1 MSSIQSLYNLAED
14 FSSIEILFGM
24 DNDDTVGL
32 EHMLHNVIP
41 WIEKNSVKHKIVIFE
56 RFGYNNLHKYVNGL
70 AENSV
75 GSWLFF
81 WNDDAVMQTQAWDA
95 RIREKTGEFKL
106 LSVHTHNEHPYSIFP
121 ILPRQWFEI
130 LGHVSQ
136 HSSNDAYVSNLA
148 YYLDIFERID
158 VYCDHNRFDVSG
170 INYDETY
177 HQRQILEGRPDQPG
191 DFNHP
196 DQVKIRTRDAAALAT
211 WMQDQGLDLVEIAAG
226 ASPPVCRIVDFSK
239 FKYEQKKK
247 NKELKAKA
255 VKVVIKEIRFGP
267 NTSEHD
273 FDFKVKHAKSFLG
286 EGAKIKA
293 YVHFVGRSIVF
304 SDRGRDLLARFTA
317 ALTEDGKVEMEPKL
331 EGKRMFL
338 IMAPRPKK

>member
-1 MSSIQSLYNLAED
+1 MDISILLPTRGRSHALMSSIQSLYDLAED
-14 FSSIEILFGM
+14 FSSIEILFGV
-24 DNDDTVGL
+24 DNDDVVGL
-32 EHMLHNVIP
+32 ENMLHNVIP

-70 AENSV
+70 AENSQ

-121 ILPRQWFEI
+121 ILPRQWFKI

-148 YYLDIFERID
+148 YYLDIFERIE

-177 HQRQILEGRPDQPG
+177 HQRQVLEGNPDQPG

-196 DQVKIRTRDAAALAT
+196 DQVKIRTQDAAALAT
-211 WMQDQGLDLVEIAAG
+211 WMQDQGLDLSFFVACLEKQQDPWEKMRANDTNNQ
-226 ASPPVCRIVDFSK
+226 VDTSSGQVSK
-239 FKYEQKKK
+239 
-247 NKELKAKA
+247 
-255 VKVVIKEIRFGP
+255 V
-267 NTSEHD
+267 
-273 FDFKVKHAKSFLG
+273 
-286 EGAKIKA
+286 
-293 YVHFVGRSIVF
+293 
-304 SDRGRDLLARFTA
+304 
-317 ALTEDGKVEMEPKL
+317 
-331 EGKRMFL
+331 
-338 IMAPRPKK
+338 

>member
-1 MSSIQSLYNLAED
+1 MDISILLPTRGRTHALMSSIQSLYDLAED
-14 FSSIEILFGM
+14 FSSIELLLGM
-24 DNDDTVGL
+24 DNDDVVGL
-32 EHMLHNVIP
+32 ENMLHNVIP
-41 WIEKNSVKHKIVIFE
+41 WIEKNSVTHKIVIFE

-70 AENSV
+70 AENSQ

-81 WNDDAVMQTQAWDA
+81 WNDDAVMQTRAWDA

-148 YYLDIFERID
+148 YYLDIFERIE

-170 INYDETY
+170 INNDDTY

-196 DQVKIRTRDAAALAT
+196 DQVKMRTQDAAALAT
-211 WMQDQGLDLVEIAAG
+211 WMQDQGLNLSFFIA
-226 ASPPVCRIVDFSK
+226 C
-239 FKYEQKKK
+239 
-247 NKELKAKA
+247 
-255 VKVVIKEIRFGP
+255 
-267 NTSEHD
+267 
-273 FDFKVKHAKSFLG
+273 
-286 EGAKIKA
+286 
-293 YVHFVGRSIVF
+293 
-304 SDRGRDLLARFTA
+304 
-317 ALTEDGKVEMEPKL
+317 L
-331 EGKRMFL
+331 EGRQDPWEKMRANDTNNQVDTSSGRVNTAQTDKDF
-338 IMAPRPKK
+338 